1 MQGSIPVSI
10 SKESAVLTEENKAY
24 LKEMLMQNMFEF
36 MEQIHKKVV
45 DFSEIK
51 ERSFDYLDI
60 ASFEISDQISSRIT
74 QRQSN
79 MIRKIKLALE
89 KLNTGDYGI
98 CEECGEEIS
107 HQRLMARPMA
117 TLCIDCKRQEELMEE
132 RRKL

>member
-1 MQGSIPVSI
+1 MI
-10 SKESAVLTEENKAY
+10 TEENKAY
-24 LKEMLMQNMFEF
+24 LKELLMQNMSEL

-60 ASFEISDQISSRIT
+60 ASFEINDQISSRIT

-79 MIRKIKLALE
+79 MIRKIKFALE
-89 KLNTGDYGI
+89 KLNTGNYGI

-117 TLCIDCKRQEELMEE
+117 TLCINCKREEELMEKK
-132 RRKL
+132 RNP